1 MCHYLL
7 VLSTSDIAWHRVRS
21 DYHTQLFT
29 CSVIKINKLTFHT
42 PPLNLRLISWIIM
55 YEFLDT
61 SILPLILWKFCD
73 GLQFK
78 IAMRDLTTLKIL
90 DVDKLVYTY
99 VAIG

>member
-1 MCHYLL
+1 
-7 VLSTSDIAWHRVRS
+7 
-21 DYHTQLFT
+21 
-29 CSVIKINKLTFHT
+29 
-42 PPLNLRLISWIIM
+42 M